1 MRPEQHPDAR
11 VARLAAAQHG
21 VVAHAQL
28 LGCGL
33 SPDAIAHRVR
43 GLRLHR
49 LHRGVYAVGHAAPT
63 ELGPIVAGLL
73 AVGEGAHVSH
83 RACAAIHGFGD
94 PVPGAIDITVARRG
108 PHSRPGLRVHRV
120 RRLHPRDVGRRLG
133 LPVIAPARTLLDLAG
148 EMGADDLEAA
158 YERARVLR
166 LVRPADVRAAL
177 DRAPGL
183 RGAGLLRALVEDRP
197 GLTRSAAERR
207 LLDLVRRGGLPDP
220 VTNVRVAGHEV
231 DLLWRSARLVVE
243 VDGYAWHRG
252 RRAFEQDRRRDA
264 DLQASG
270 FRVLRVTWRRI
281 EQQPE
286 AVLVTLTRAL
296 ER

>member
-1 MRPEQHPDAR
+1 MRPDQHPDVR

-21 VVAHAQL
+21 VVSRAQL
-28 LGCGL
+28 LACGL
-33 SPDAIAHRVR
+33 SPDAIAHRIR
-43 GLRLHR
+43 RSRLHR
-49 LHRGVYAVGHAAPT
+49 LHRGVYAVGHVAPT
-63 ELGPIVAGLL
+63 ELGPIVAGIL
-73 AVGEGAHVSH
+73 AVGRGAHVSH
-83 RACAAIHGFGD
+83 RTCAAIHGFGD
-94 PVPGAIDITVARRG
+94 PAPAAVDITVARPG
-108 PHSRPGLRVHRV
+108 PHSRSGLRVHRV

-133 LPVIAPARTLLDLAG
+133 MPVIAPARTLLDLAA
-148 EMGADDLEAA
+148 ELDEDDLETA

-183 RGAGLLRALVEDRP
+183 RGAGRLRALVEDRP
-197 GLTRSAAERR
+197 GLTRSAAERL
-207 LLDLVRRGGLPDP
+207 LLDLLRRGGLPDP

-286 AVLVTLTRAL
+286 ALLVTLARAL